1 MSAPAE
7 TTASLTDL
15 SSVRAWIVEQVGHF
29 VASKDST
36 LAAQAQERVRS
47 VLGLAQ
53 PTELGR
59 LMQRMTSTGT
69 DWEYLESD
77 EMARRLSHALG
88 TLVFEPGSA
97 LEGTEHLHVAE
108 KGPVTFLVNHL
119 SFADANVLEC
129 FLAFAGFESIA
140 GRLTVLVGPKV
151 YTDPLRRLMS
161 LCFGA
166 IKTPQSA
173 TLATGEAVMSKRAI
187 AAAAASTLRHFEARR
202 EAGDRLLIFVEG
214 SRSRTASMQAALPA
228 VSRYI
233 ENPDAVL
240 IPVGLTG
247 SEELVP
253 IGDERVH
260 PTRVVARVGRPLR
273 ASELWRHANSKRRLL
288 MDVVGLKIAEL
299 VPVSYRGVYGEDAS
313 GLEEARAVAA
323 NL

>member
-1 MSAPAE
+1 MTLPVNPDV
-7 TTASLTDL
+7 SLADP
-15 SSVRAWIVEQVGHF
+15 SGVRAWLGEQVARF
-29 VASKDST
+29 VASHDAKLTADT
-36 LAAQAQERVRS
+36 QERVRAE
-47 VLGLAQ
+47 LLRADA
-53 PTELGR
+53 TDLGR
-59 LMQRMTSTGT
+59 LLQRMTNTGT
-69 DWEYLESD
+69 DWEYQESD
-77 EMARRLSHALG
+77 ILARRLSHALG
-88 TLVFEPGSA
+88 GLVFEPGSA
-97 LEGTEHLHVAE
+97 LEGTEHLRIAE
-108 KGPVTFLVNHL
+108 RESVTFLVNHL

-129 FLAFAGFESIA
+129 FLAFAGFESVA
-140 GRLTVLVGPKV
+140 DRLTVLVGPKV

-187 AAAAASTLRHFEARR
+187 ATAAASTLRHFEARR
-202 EAGDRLLIFVEG
+202 AAGDHLLIFVEG

-240 IPVGLTG
+240 VPVGLTG

-260 PTRVVARVGRPLR
+260 PTRVMATVGPPLR
-273 ASELWRHANSKRRLL
+273 AAELWRHANSKRRML
-288 MDVVGLKIAEL
+288 MDVVGLKIAAL
-299 VPVSYRGVYGEDAS
+299 VPPSYRGVYGDPVG

-323 NL
+323 EI